1 MSYFKYIYL
10 FGFLPIILI
19 IYNLIPNKGRK
30 YFLLFVNLAFYY
42 FIGHKLIIYLLLTIL
57 SVYLSGRLMTK
68 YDGQEEELLKKL
80 KDKKLVNA
88 KIKKKR
94 KLVLVLCILLNVG
107 FLFAFKYLNFFSINA
122 NLLFKALHINMTI
135 SVPKIL
141 APIGISFYTLSALSY
156 VIDIYNRKIEASK
169 NIVKVALFVSFFT
182 QIIEGPFTRFSD
194 TADDLYEAKR
204 TSYEGLCSGYERIL
218 YGLFKKKVIADRAN
232 IIVDMMFTNYANYS
246 GASVFLGVIGYVIVL
261 YMEFSGTMDVVL
273 GTGELFGVKL
283 PENFRQPFFS
293 KNISEFW
300 TRWHISLGAWFRDYI
315 YYPLSLSKPLKKLTI
330 KARKVLG
337 NHYGPLISGSIAL
350 LAVWFLNGL
359 WHGAGYTFLFFG
371 MYHFV
376 LIVIGNFMTP
386 LIVKVCEKLH
396 INRENIFYRILQ
408 SIKLT
413 FFVIIGE
420 LFFRA
425 NTMKD
430 GIAMFTRIFTKF
442 NLKETNF
449 LGLGLDIYD
458 YIVLFIS
465 IAFIFVI
472 GLLKEKG
479 MDVRKELNSKKTW
492 IKWSILYILIL
503 AIVIFGAYGPGY
515 VPVDPIYA
523 DF

>member
-1 MSYFKYIYL
+1 MSYLTYKYL
-10 FGFLPIILI
+10 FGILPFLLI
-19 IYNLIPNKGRK
+19 VYNLLPKGRK
-30 YFLLFVNLAFYY
+30 YFLLLANILFYLY
-42 FIGHKLIIYLLLTIL
+42 IGKKLIIFLLLTIL
-57 SVYLSGRLMTK
+57 SVYLSGRLMNK
-68 YDGQEEELLKKL
+68 YNGQSDELLKKY
-80 KDKKLVNA
+80 KDKKIVSA

-94 KLVLVLCILLNVG
+94 KIVLLLCILFNVG
-107 FLFAFKYLNFFSINA
+107 FLFAFKYLNFFTVNL
-122 NLLFKALHINMTI
+122 NLLFEILHINTTI
-135 SVPKIL
+135 VAPKLL
-141 APIGISFYTLSALSY
+141 APIGISFYTLTALSY
-156 VIDIYNRKIEASK
+156 VIDVYNNKIEASN

-182 QIIEGPFTRFSD
+182 QIIEGPFTRFSE
-194 TADDLYEAKR
+194 TADSLFEGKR
-204 TSYEGLCSGYERIL
+204 TSYKSLCFGYERII

-232 IIVDMMFTNYANYS
+232 IVVDMIFNNYANYS
-246 GASVFLGVIGYVIVL
+246 GASVLMGVIGYVIVL
-261 YMEFSGTMDVVL
+261 YMEFSGTMDVVM

-330 KARKVLG
+330 KARKVVG

-350 LAVWFLNGL
+350 FAVWFLNGL

-376 LIVIGNFMTP
+376 LIVLGNFASP
-386 LIVKVCEKLH
+386 LIIKICEKLH
-396 INRENIFYRILQ
+396 INRENIVYRIIQ
-408 SIKLT
+408 SLKLT
-413 FFVIIGE
+413 FLVIIGE

-425 NTMKD
+425 NTMTD
-430 GIAMFTRIFTKF
+430 AFAMFTRIFSKF
-442 NLKETNF
+442 NLKGTNF

-465 IAFIFVI
+465 LIFIFII

-479 MDVRKELNSKKTW
+479 VDVREKLDGKKTW
-492 IKWSILYILIL
+492 AKWAILYIFIL
-503 AIVIFGAYGPGY
+503 AIIIFGAYGPGY

>member
-1 MSYFKYIYL
+1 MSYFTYKYL
-10 FGFLPIILI
+10 FGILPFLLI
-19 IYNLIPNKGRK
+19 IYNLLPKGRK
-30 YFLLFVNLAFYY
+30 YFLLLANLIFYLY
-42 FIGHKLIIYLLLTIL
+42 IGKKLIVFLLLTIL
-57 SVYLSGRLMTK
+57 SVYLSGRLMNK
-68 YDGQEEELLKKL
+68 YNGQSEELLKKY
-80 KDKKLVNA
+80 KDKKIVSA

-94 KLVLVLCILLNVG
+94 KLVLLLCILFNVG
-107 FLFAFKYLNFFSINA
+107 FLFAFKYLNFFSVNM
-122 NLLFKALHINMTI
+122 NLLFKVLHINTTI
-135 SVPKIL
+135 VAPKLL
-141 APIGISFYTLSALSY
+141 APIGISFYTLTALSY
-156 VIDIYNRKIEASK
+156 VIDVYNNKIEASN

-182 QIIEGPFTRFSD
+182 QIIEGPFTRFSE
-194 TADDLYEAKR
+194 TADSLFEGKR
-204 TSYEGLCSGYERIL
+204 TSYKSLCHGYERII

-232 IIVDMMFTNYANYS
+232 IVVDMIFTNYANYS
-246 GASVFLGVIGYVIVL
+246 GASVLLGVIGYVIVL
-261 YMEFSGTMDVVL
+261 YMEFSGTMDVVM

-330 KARKVLG
+330 KARKVVG

-350 LAVWFLNGL
+350 FAVWFLNGL

-376 LIVIGNFMTP
+376 LIVLGNFTSP
-386 LIVKVCEKLH
+386 LIVKICEKLH
-396 INRENIFYRILQ
+396 INRENIVYRIIQ
-408 SIKLT
+408 SLKLT
-413 FFVIIGE
+413 FLVIIGE

-425 NTMKD
+425 NTMTD
-430 GIAMFTRIFTKF
+430 AFAMFTRIFTKF
-442 NLKETNF
+442 NLKGTNF

-465 IAFIFVI
+465 LIFIFII

-479 MDVRKELNSKKTW
+479 VDVREKLDNKKTW
-492 IKWSILYILIL
+492 AKWAILYVFILI
-503 AIVIFGAYGPGY
+503 IIIFGAYGPGY